1 MLKKVFIWLFLG
13 FLITFAAS
21 YMAIDNLDIIYEVF
35 AKIPYLIVVI
45 FCLPIV
51 IAVLLSEIIKKIPPV
66 ITIILYII
74 YCVIT
79 GVSLGFVLLSF
90 TASSIISCLLA
101 TGIIFLICAFI
112 SWNSDYDFSNWG
124 KILLFS
130 LIGAIVVSLLN
141 YFIFNSELLY
151 IGINAIV
158 TAIFIGYMLYDVN
171 RIKQEQSNDEDK
183 NLPIQLAF
191 QLYLDLINLFIRLL
205 ELFGRRK

>member
-35 AKIPYLIVVI
+35 SKIPYLIVVI

-51 IAVLLSEIIKKIPPV
+51 IAVLLSGIIKKIPPV

>member
-1 MLKKVFIWLFLG
+1 MLKKVFMWLFLG

-21 YMAIDNLDIIYEVF
+21 YMAIDNLDIMYEVF
-35 AKIPYLIVVI
+35 SKIPYLVVVI

-51 IAVLLSEIIKKIPPV
+51 IAVLLSGIIKKIPPV

-112 SWNSDYDFSNWG
+112 SWNSD
-124 KILLFS
+124 
-130 LIGAIVVSLLN
+130 

>member
-1 MLKKVFIWLFLG
+1 MLKKVFMWLFLG

-21 YMAIDNLDIIYEVF
+21 YMAIDNLDIMYEVF
-35 AKIPYLIVVI
+35 AKIPYLVVVI

-51 IAVLLSEIIKKIPPV
+51 TAVLLSGIIKKIPPV

>member
-1 MLKKVFIWLFLG
+1 MLKKVFMWLFLG

-35 AKIPYLIVVI
+35 AKIPYLIIIV
-45 FCLPIV
+45 FCLPII
-51 IAVLLSEIIKKIPPV
+51 IAVVLSGIIKKIPPV

-90 TASSIISCLLA
+90 TAQSIISCLLA

-112 SWNSDYDFSNWG
+112 SWNSDYDFSSWG

-141 YFIFNSELLY
+141 YFIFHSELLY
-151 IGINAIV
+151 IAINAIV
-158 TAIFIGYMLYDVN
+158 TAIFIGYMLYDIN
-171 RIKQEQSNDEDK
+171 RIKQEQSNEEDK